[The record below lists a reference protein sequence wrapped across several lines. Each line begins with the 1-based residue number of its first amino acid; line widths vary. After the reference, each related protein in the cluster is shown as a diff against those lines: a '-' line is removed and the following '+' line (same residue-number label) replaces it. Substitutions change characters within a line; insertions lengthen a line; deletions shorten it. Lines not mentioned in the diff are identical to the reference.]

1 MSVISV
7 KVNGKLV
14 EVFDSDSNET
24 FLQRVASL
32 FKLHPNFLEEIDI
45 DKLKKGDSLKIDT
58 LLSEIQDY
66 KYDTENINNNIDF
79 ISGLSEK
86 YNKNSKDIIVKLFL
100 SIHPFFNREIT
111 DEFYLTELLPLE
123 QALKNSDLDTK
134 FGEIDSINDFFKIE
148 NGKSQKDDF
157 LKDMKK
163 RINVSIQE
171 ANELVA
177 ANNEFVEMKSVN
189 LSEITVEK
197 DESELKLIS
206 NLKKS
211 DYSLATVFSNIV
223 CMESTPFLS
232 YDNLYK
238 IYQDLDINIPDDWS
252 NSFKEFMLLKIR
264 IDDEKYTNAFI
275 LFENDFLTINVEI
288 KYGNF
293 TYITSDEEQTKD
305 FIKDKIKECFSNFP
319 DFSITLERETNIYET
334 VMIPGQKFNT
344 YVLNDII
351 MNNNIFSKFLAVN
364 ESLQTTKKKSGLYV
378 HYFLKNDKGTCNVT
392 TVGDG
397 DSDLVRLRI
406 KKAKNEDVIKEFLG
420 LIGKLLYVYKKNEKN
435 IIDFY
440 KNYIP
445 NFPKEKVKK
454 EILEQKKQNLQK
466 QVPDLFISGYPYK
479 CQYPP
484 VIISDEETKEYPP
497 ERVMSYPT
505 KGEGKPHNYLC
516 NDEKNGYIYVGLR
529 DNTLKNRK
537 RYRYIPCC
545 FKSDQTKRRGP
556 YQEYFKG
563 EVLEKGPQQN
573 IIITN
578 KLVRNEEY
586 GLLPKNIDKLLNTF
600 ADSYNYLR
608 KGVNL
613 TGLSFLECVLE
624 GALDIAEYSALPQKS
639 KLERLE
645 KEYNRLKNYKYICV
659 ASQENPNKSEEQMR
673 IDIESQK
680 DTYLD
685 PLQWIKLCEV
695 IYKCKI
701 ILFSR
706 NQGEKDGIVTIPN
719 HELVYLQ
726 EKIKDQKLILI
737 YEHFGTELDLQ
748 HPKCELIIK
757 WDSDLSIDEGS
768 TNYFMGSVS
777 KNIYSF
783 YSSLI
788 EQYYYKSFNKKLSS
802 IPLFDL
808 MVLNSL
814 KPTEQIIDNYGK
826 ARGIIIDDV
835 LLLSE
840 PFPPIKA
847 EMYNN
852 DSNDNNDNND
862 YYKSNDLKKVMNLV
876 NKNNINIVS
885 QIIVDGTLK
894 EINMEISGISFT
906 AKVEENTQIDGVAI
920 DIIEKYPETNKDLKY
935 NIFMKRLSFILAE
948 YFTYYYSYFRS
959 SKGEDDNDNDLESIK
974 SFIKS
979 KVKVVNYKPPYK
991 LSSGPNI
998 SLNILSETNFT
1009 EGLNGKFLIES
1020 NEVLKRLVY
1029 YLRIQLYNNKNSV
1042 INYHK
1047 NKEIYYFYKETNHFS
1062 ENPINIIV
1070 KNVED
1075 LEKVDNTIYER
1086 LRPEKNKFFMYNEL
1100 IQDRPILLQKSDSK
1114 KDAFLI
1120 SSNWVKNGKVY
1131 NYDNVS
1137 PLDNEVLFLYNSM
1150 DNIKVKKDIIF
1161 ENRENSY
1168 ALKYRKDDED
1178 HFLGLIN
1185 I

>member
-7 KVNGKLV
+7 KVNGKSV
-14 EVFDSDSNET
+14 EVFDNDSNHT

-45 DKLKKGDSLKIDT
+45 DKLKRGDSLKIDT
-58 LLSEIQDY
+58 LLNDIQDY

-86 YNKNSKDIIVKLFL
+86 YNKNSNDIIVKLFL

-111 DEFYLTELLPLE
+111 DEFYLTELIPLE

-134 FGEIDSINDFFKIE
+134 LDEINSINDFFKIE

-157 LKDMKK
+157 MKDMRK
-163 RINVSIQE
+163 RINVSIEE
-171 ANELVA
+171 ANALTE
-177 ANNEFVEMKSVN
+177 ANKEFSEMKSVN
-189 LSEITVEK
+189 LSEISIEK
-197 DESELKLIS
+197 DESEFKLIS
-206 NLKKS
+206 NINKS
-211 DYSLATVFSNIV
+211 EYSLSTIFSNIV

-252 NSFKEFMLLKIR
+252 NSFKEFMLLKIK

-275 LFENDFLTINVEI
+275 LFENDLLTINVEV
-288 KYGNF
+288 KYANF
-293 TYITSDEEQTKD
+293 TYLVNDEKQIKD
-305 FIKDKIKECFSNFP
+305 FIKDKLKECFSNFS
-319 DFSITLERETNIYET
+319 DFSLTSEREINIYET
-334 VMIPGQKFNT
+334 VMIPDQKFNT
-344 YVLNDII
+344 YVLSDII

-364 ESLQTTKKKSGLYV
+364 ESIQTTKKKSGLYV
-378 HYFLKNDKGTCNVT
+378 HYFLKNDKGTCNIT

-397 DSDLVRLRI
+397 NSDLIRLRI
-406 KKAKNEDVIKEFLG
+406 KKAKNEDVIKEFLS
-420 LIGKLLYVYKKNEKN
+420 LTGKLLYVYKKNEKN

-440 KNYIP
+440 KNYIT

-484 VIISDEETKEYPP
+484 VIISDEETKEYPI

-545 FKSDQTKRRGP
+545 FKSDQTKRKGP

-586 GLLPKNIDKLLNTF
+586 GLLPKNIDKLLTTF
-600 ADSYNYLR
+600 DDSYNYLR
-608 KGVNL
+608 KGVNV
-613 TGLSFLECVLE
+613 TGISFLECVLE
-624 GALDIAEYSALPQKS
+624 GSLDIADYSALPQKS

-645 KEYNRLKNYKYICV
+645 KEYNKLKNYKYISI
-659 ASQENPNKSEEQMR
+659 ASQENPNKSEEQ
-673 IDIESQK
+673 IKLDIEYQK
-680 DTYLD
+680 NTYLD
-685 PLQWIKLCEV
+685 PLQWIKLCEE

-726 EKIKDQKLILI
+726 EKLKDQKLILI
-737 YEHFGTELDLQ
+737 YEHFGTDLDLEY
-748 HPKCELIIK
+748 PKCELIVK
-757 WDSDLSIDEGS
+757 WDSELSIDEGS

-788 EQYYYKSFNKKLSS
+788 DQYYYKSFNKKLSVIS
-802 IPLFDL
+802 LFDL
-808 MVLNSL
+808 TLLNSL
-814 KPTEQIIDNYGK
+814 KPTKQIIDNYGK

-835 LLLSE
+835 LLLSD

-847 EMYNN
+847 QRF
-852 DSNDNNDNND
+852 SDNN
-862 YYKSNDLKKVMNLV
+862 YYRVNDLKKVMDLV
-876 NKNNINIVS
+876 NKNDIKIVS
-885 QIIVDGTLK
+885 QIIVEGSLK

-906 AKVEENTQIDGVAI
+906 AKVDQNTQIDDIDI
-920 DIIEKYPETNKDLKY
+920 DIIEKYPQTNTDLKY
-935 NIFMKRLSFILAE
+935 NIFMKRLAFILGE
-948 YFTYYYSYFRS
+948 YFSYYYSYFRS
-959 SKGEDDNDNDLESIK
+959 SNIEDNEYNDLASIK

-979 KVKVVNYKPPYK
+979 KVKVVNSKPLYR
-991 LSSGPNI
+991 LSTGPNI
-998 SLNILSETNFT
+998 SLKILENSNIT
-1009 EGLNGKFLIES
+1009 EGLNGKFLVES
-1020 NEVLKRLVY
+1020 NGVLKRLVY
-1029 YLRIQLYNNKNSV
+1029 YLRTQLYNNRNSI
-1042 INYHK
+1042 INYYK
-1047 NKEIYYFYKETNHFS
+1047 NKEIYYFYKETSDFS

-1070 KNVED
+1070 KNVDD
-1075 LEKVDNTIYER
+1075 LEKIDNTVYER
-1086 LRPEKNKFFMYNEL
+1086 LRPEKNKFFMYND
-1100 IQDRPILLQKSDSK
+1100 IIKDSPIFLQKSSSK
-1114 KDAFLI
+1114 REAFLI

-1131 NYDNVS
+1131 NYDNVE
-1137 PLDNEVLFLYNSM
+1137 PLDNEILYLYHSIY
-1150 DNIKVKKDIIF
+1150 DIKVKKDIIF
-1161 ENRENSY
+1161 DNKDNSY

-1178 HFLGLIN
+1178 HFLGLVN